1 MQGKQLMFNFMG
13 TSWDVQAV
21 LMMSLQLQ
29 WILFDCACNSESNG
43 VSKHTKSPITIVVCP
58 VIAVILK
65 WYPEHFFVYANNV
78 NLQSCKLHSMPR
90 FVKLI
95 SILYVWYTY
104 SIRGVKIG
112 LVFSNLV
119 LLINRSIKTEIPV
132 QRSYLMLIENYKI
145 NAVQCCLS

>member
-1 MQGKQLMFNFMG
+1 M
-13 TSWDVQAV
+13 
-21 LMMSLQLQ
+21 
-29 WILFDCACNSESNG
+29 
-43 VSKHTKSPITIVVCP
+43 TIVVCP
-58 VIAVILK
+58 VIALILK

-78 NLQSCKLHSMPR
+78 NLQSCKLHSIPR

-104 SIRGVKIG
+104 SIRGIKIG
-112 LVFSNLV
+112 PVFSNLV

-145 NAVQCCLS
+145 NAVQCCLSQGTRLNPVKKFVNRENQLRIASLSFPTYQQYKVRKNWPDL